1 MKVTIC
7 MGSACT
13 LMGANSIYDAVE
25 LIREQICGPES
36 ELCSAENLD
45 IELSHCLGYC
55 KNAEEGQV
63 APVVMI
69 DDEII
74 YRATAQEVSAKIIN
88 KLKI

>member
-13 LMGANSIYDAVE
+13 LMGANSIYDAVD

-36 ELCSAENLD
+36 ELCSAENLE

-55 KNAEEGQV
+55 KNKEQGQV
-63 APVVMI
+63 APVVVV
-69 DDEII
+69 DDEIM
-74 YRATAQEVSAKIIN
+74 YKATAQEVSAKIIN

>member
-25 LIREQICGPES
+25 LINEQICGPES

-45 IELSHCLGYC
+45 IELANCMGYC
-55 KNAEEGQV
+55 KNKEGEQV
-63 APVVMI
+63 APVVVV

-74 YRATAQEVSAKIIN
+74 YKATAQEVSAKIIE
-88 KLKI
+88 KLKL